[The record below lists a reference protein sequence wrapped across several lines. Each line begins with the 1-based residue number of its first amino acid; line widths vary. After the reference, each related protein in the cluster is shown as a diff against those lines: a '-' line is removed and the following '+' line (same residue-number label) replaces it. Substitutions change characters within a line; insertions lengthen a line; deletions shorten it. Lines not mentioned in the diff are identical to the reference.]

1 MKDMGYYH
9 TGQVQISK
17 TLVISSKLMAKT
29 LVIYAK
35 PLALLCKFSLAIYA
49 KTLVIYA
56 KTLAKNLAFYI
67 NFP

>member
-1 MKDMGYYH
+1 MAILCKFGRTALEH

-56 KTLAKNLAFYI
+56 KTLQKT
-67 NFP
+67 